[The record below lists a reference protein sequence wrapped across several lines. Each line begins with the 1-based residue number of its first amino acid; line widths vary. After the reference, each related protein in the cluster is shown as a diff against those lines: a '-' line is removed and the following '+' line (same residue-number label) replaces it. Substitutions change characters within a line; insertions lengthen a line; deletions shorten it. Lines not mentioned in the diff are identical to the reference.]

1 MLTAVAAAS
10 AMALSS
16 DPALASPGR
25 TLHRG
30 RAHVAAVASKQA
42 HLVRPAHAPAHVRN
56 TRARSAGLRAHAPAP
71 VHSDVVPLVN
81 TAWDH
86 PALSPAVLA
95 AICTAARDAGIDP
108 NLLMALAWRES
119 RFDPQARNRHSS
131 ANGLLQFTS
140 GTWLQAVH
148 DFGAQHGVA
157 AYAAAIQKARSG
169 DLTVHDERTRTAILK
184 LRGDPVLS
192 VTLAAESMDRQRAAM
207 HTWLGRTATSADL
220 YLLHVLGP
228 SGAARFLTALAQHPS
243 VASLEV
249 ASRTTL
255 RNAGLLARDGRPMT
269 VGSTYAA
276 VRVMLDAQR
285 AHSEALIA
293 AADGKADASRPALVE
308 VSEAP

>member
-1 MLTAVAAAS
+1 MLTAVTAAS
-10 AMALSS
+10 VMAVSS
-16 DPALASPGR
+16 HVAQASLGKTP
-25 TLHRG
+25 HRG
-30 RAHVAAVASKQA
+30 HAQVAAVVSKQA
-42 HLVRPAHAPAHVRN
+42 HLTRPAHARTP
-56 TRARSAGLRAHAPAP
+56 RARSAWARAHAPAP
-71 VHSDVVPLVN
+71 ALVHRDVVPLVN
-81 TAWDH
+81 TTWDH
-86 PALSPAVLA
+86 PAVSPAVLG
-95 AICTAARDAGIDP
+95 AIRKAARDTGIDP
-108 NLLMALAWRES
+108 NLLMAIAWRES

-140 GTWLQAVH
+140 GTWLQTVH
-148 DFGAQHGVA
+148 EFGAQHGAA
-157 AYAAAIQKARSG
+157 AYAAAIHKERFG
-169 DLTVHDERTRTAILK
+169 ELTVHGQHMRAVILR
-184 LRGDPVLS
+184 LRSDPLLS
-192 VTLAAESMDRQRAAM
+192 ATLAAESMGRQRAAM
-207 HTWLGRTATSADL
+207 QTWLGRSATSADL

-285 AHSEALIA
+285 AHAEPLIA